1 MESTFVASLMAITA
15 GIIITSIY
23 DLSIKLTPGHPL
35 TSGILLMGYKSVT
48 NVQSWFSIKDHA
60 NIDSQLR
67 HM

>member
-1 MESTFVASLMAITA
+1 MAVTA
-15 GIIITSIY
+15 GIIVTSIY

-48 NVQSWFSIKDHA
+48 NVQSWLSIKDHA
-60 NIDSQLR
+60 NIDSQFR